1 VHLAYFDSEQGIAE
15 AKAEIFDGL
24 EPGGSAVLNRDNK
37 WFELLSGRA
46 RAKGARVVSFG
57 SHRQADIR
65 LDRVALQEDGSTVQA
80 ELLGEAVAYRVGAPG
95 KHLVQNSL
103 AVLATAHVLQ
113 ADLTRVLLA
122 LAKFRAPKGRGE
134 RLPLQHPAGAFT
146 LIDESYNA
154 NPASMR
160 AALAL
165 LGQANPQGRGRR
177 IAVLGDMLELGEAAP
192 AQHRSL
198 MPALEESGAD
208 LVFLAGPMMAA
219 LWRDLPDARRGAYAG
234 SAAELEPI
242 LLQAVGPGDVVM
254 MKASL
259 GTRLGPVVDALK
271 RRFSP
276 EAA

>member
-1 VHLAYFDSEQGIAE
+1 
-15 AKAEIFDGL
+15 
-24 EPGGSAVLNRDNK
+24 
-37 WFELLSGRA
+37 
-46 RAKGARVVSFG
+46 
-57 SHRQADIR
+57 
-65 LDRVALQEDGSTVQA
+65 
-80 ELLGEAVAYRVGAPG
+80 
-95 KHLVQNSL
+95 
-103 AVLATAHVLQ
+103 
-113 ADLTRVLLA
+113 
-122 LAKFRAPKGRGE
+122 
-134 RLPLQHPAGAFT
+134 
-146 LIDESYNA
+146 
-154 NPASMR
+154 
-160 AALAL
+160 
-165 LGQANPQGRGRR
+165 
-177 IAVLGDMLELGEAAP
+177 
-192 AQHRSL
+192 